1 VPDDSPIA
9 GGDAG
14 QATED
19 GQSFPRR
26 MGKKGGPANGLSC
39 LNPAT
44 TQATCQRFP
53 GLARMLAVH
62 RASQWLSDCMA
73 GMHIA
78 RTAARVLS
86 VGEAA
91 TLAMGR
97 GARGTPDRGA
107 SQSVV
112 AGGEARGEAPAPA
125 AAGYLAS

>member
-1 VPDDSPIA
+1 MPDDSPIG
-9 GGDAG
+9 GGDA
-14 QATED
+14 

-73 GMHIA
+73 GMH
-78 RTAARVLS
+78 S
-86 VGEAA
+86 H
-91 TLAMGR
+91 GR
-97 GARGTPDRGA
+97 QHVCF
-107 SQSVV
+107 QSGRPPLWRWVV
-112 AGGEARGEAPAPA
+112 ARAAHQIGGRVTERRCRAKPEAPALA
-125 AAGYLAS
+125 AASYLAS